1 MHNVRAKYS
10 TIKGDRTRQ
19 LFCPD
24 NIFQFLD
31 THASASRKSDRTAT
45 HNAGNAGNAEN
56 AGNAGLPDE
65 VSAIALAKEEASRV
79 SNDGRSRVT
88 PGAAGAA
95 TLPAQPARILSCL
108 RG

>member
-1 MHNVRAKYS
+1 MNPEDTPSADYFRHYFRLMRNFRAKYS

-45 HNAGNAGNAEN
+45 HNAGNAVNAEN
-56 AGNAGLPDE
+56 AGNAGLPHD
-65 VSAIALAKEEASRV
+65 VSAHAFATEDAPRV
-79 SNDGRSRVT
+79 SN
-88 PGAAGAA
+88 
-95 TLPAQPARILSCL
+95 
-108 RG
+108 